1 MDLLTALQVIQTREY
16 LAIYFKSQERTEEEK
31 LFGKK
36 INLRV
41 MGSSLMLV
49 GLAQILDANS

>member
-1 MDLLTALQVIQTREY
+1 MNTNGSFNSSSSDTNEGISC
-16 LAIYFKSQERTEEEK
+16 KSQEKNEEEK

-49 GLAQILDANS
+49 GLAQILDAN

>member
-16 LAIYFKSQERTEEEK
+16 LAIYFKSQERNEEEN

-49 GLAQILDANS
+49 GLAKILDAN

>member
-16 LAIYFKSQERTEEEK
+16 LAIYFKSQERNEEEK

-41 MGSSLMLV
+41 MGSKPHV
-49 GLAQILDANS
+49 GWFGVNFGR